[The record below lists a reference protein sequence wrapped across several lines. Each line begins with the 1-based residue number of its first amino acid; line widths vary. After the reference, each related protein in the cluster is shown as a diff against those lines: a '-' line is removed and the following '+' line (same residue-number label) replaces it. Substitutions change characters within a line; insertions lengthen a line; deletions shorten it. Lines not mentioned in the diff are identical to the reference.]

1 MLQLIDDA
9 LDFVASEKEMG
20 KPTGADLCLGL
31 ATAPVLFA
39 AHQFPRLNSLIMRR
53 FEQPGDVEEA
63 LILVKKVCLLFILFR
78 IKKMRESYHW
88 FITSAGPIYTT
99 LPL

>member
-9 LDFVASEKEMG
+9 LDFIASEKAMG
-20 KPTGADLCLGL
+20 KPTGADLYLGL

-63 LILVKKVCLLFILFR
+63 LTLVKKVCLLFILFYEKR
-78 IKKMRESYHW
+78 K
-88 FITSAGPIYTT
+88 
-99 LPL
+99 